1 MGCLER
7 RPPQACGGSVQLE
20 LAGEQISP
28 QVMFTSLSGHR
39 QGVGLELDPAV
50 QPTRANDVAVRVR
63 SQTGAG
69 APTDD
74 LFLATSL
81 LVAFP
86 FLS

>member
-1 MGCLER
+1 
-7 RPPQACGGSVQLE
+7 
-20 LAGEQISP
+20 
-28 QVMFTSLSGHR
+28 
-39 QGVGLELDPAV
+39 V
-50 QPTRANDVAVRVR
+50 QPTRAIDVAVRVR